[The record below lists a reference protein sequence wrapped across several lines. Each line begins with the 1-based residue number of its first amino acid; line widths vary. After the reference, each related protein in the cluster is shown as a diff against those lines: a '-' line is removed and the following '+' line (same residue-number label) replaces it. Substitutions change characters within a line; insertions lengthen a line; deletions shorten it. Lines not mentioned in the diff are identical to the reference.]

1 MRVERI
7 QSNSRSLLRSCALFV
22 KVDVKGD
29 TSFHIGLTGFYGRM
43 QANDTSS
50 PAYKHVQLWST
61 RILVYFHK
69 NRERTFLATLS
80 RYKRSKTTKN

>member
-50 PAYKHVQLWST
+50 PAHKHVQLLLTHQNFSLLSQEW
-61 RILVYFHK
+61 
-69 NRERTFLATLS
+69 RENVFSYVEPLQA
-80 RYKRSKTTKN
+80 KQNN